1 MSKKFVDP
9 PRQIRDELTAYLGQR
24 FPEMKDAQLLVD
36 YSDDKAGGYGAYVRF
51 LVGTRT
57 WPAVCEYREVGRTRE
72 YRWYCTR
79 DWRD

>member
-9 PRQIRDELTAYLGQR
+9 PQQIRDELRAYLRQR

-36 YSDDKAGGYGAYVRF
+36 YSDDKAGRYGADVQF

-57 WPAVCEYREVGRTRE
+57 WSAVCEYREVERTRE